1 MVLLYLIDPPSV
13 GVGKMN
19 IVEVIGLAQTGHS
32 ITCFF
37 LLALSA
43 NDCLFA
49 IIYLHLNII

>member
-1 MVLLYLIDPPSV
+1 MLLLYLTEPLSV
-13 GVGKMN
+13 LIGKMN
-19 IVEVIGLAQTGHS
+19 AVGVMGLPHAWQF

-49 IIYLHLNII
+49 IKPPFWPI